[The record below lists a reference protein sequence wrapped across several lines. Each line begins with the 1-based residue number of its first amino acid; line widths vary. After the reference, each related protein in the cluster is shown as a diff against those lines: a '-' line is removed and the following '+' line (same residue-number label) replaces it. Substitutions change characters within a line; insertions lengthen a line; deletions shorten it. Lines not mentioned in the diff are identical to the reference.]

1 MPSLS
6 TYLRALPGVAKSI
19 LGMSPEGSWL
29 GGFFGASQYGNLF
42 SLSRKEDG
50 WQRGL
55 SHAYYDSTKVPIV
68 YSCVIAYCR
77 VISACWAKH
86 IRITEGGRHEHV
98 KTSWQARLLRKP
110 NSYETFYQFIFNIV
124 GDMLFRGACL
134 VIIARDNR
142 NVPISLYRVPYGHW
156 TIHVEPETKEIFY
169 GISNG
174 TPFPV
179 PEVPINYLVPA
190 RDVIHF
196 RQHCPRNPLVGETP
210 IEAAALAIGINV
222 SLARSQALF
231 FSQMRRPSGILSTEQ
246 DLKRDQIDR
255 LRAAFDAQ
263 AEGMAQGK
271 VPIMS
276 NGLKFQPMAI
286 TSQDAQLVEAQRMSI
301 EDVCRVFG
309 VPPPIV
315 ASNHDATLNNAESL
329 IRFWLS
335 TGLGSLLENIEQSLA
350 SAFGMGEEEYIEF
363 DTESLHRLDWKARI
377 ETLAKG
383 VMGGVYKPNEA
394 RAKESLED
402 VEGGDQVFLQQQM
415 WPVNLLADN
424 ARNITSARLNTDPKL
439 PNASAPGTATEGQ
452 VGDAND
458 PNTNQD
464 GADKGIDYDFVS
476 KHIKITL
483 LEDA

>member
-1 MPSLS
+1 MA
-6 TYLRALPGVAKSI
+6 TFKQYLQALPGAAKSL
-19 LGMSPEGSWL
+19 LGMASEGSWL
-29 GGFFGASQYGNLF
+29 GGFFGYAPSGAIF
-42 SLSRKEDG
+42 SLGRREDG

-55 SHAYYDSTKVPIV
+55 DLPYHDSTKVPIV

-77 VISACWAKH
+77 VISACWPKH
-86 IRITEGGRHEHV
+86 IRVLKGGRHEHI
-98 KTSWQARLLRKP
+98 KDSWQARLLRKP
-110 NSYETFYQFIFNIV
+110 NGFETFYQFIFNIV
-124 GDMLFRGACL
+124 SDMLFRGSCL
-134 VIIARDNR
+134 VVIVRDNR
-142 NVPISLYRVPYGHW
+142 NVPVSLYRVPYGHW
-156 TIHVEPETKEIFY
+156 SIHVTPEDQEIFY

-174 TPFPV
+174 NSFPI
-179 PEVPINYLVPA
+179 PEIPLNYMVPA

-196 RQHCPRNPLVGETP
+196 RQHCPRHPLVGETP

-246 DLKRDQIDR
+246 DLKREQIDR

-315 ASNHDATLNNAESL
+315 ASFHDATLNNAESL

-335 TGLGSLLENIEQSLA
+335 TGLGSMLENIEQSLA
-350 SAFGMGEEEYIEF
+350 GAMGMGNSDDEFIEL

-377 ETLAKG
+377 ETLARG
-383 VMGGVYKPNEA
+383 VIGGVYMPNEA

-402 VEGGDQVFLQQQM
+402 VKGGDQIFLQQQM
-415 WPVNLLADN
+415 WPVDLLAEN
-424 ARNITSARLNTDPKL
+424 ARNIVSGQLAEPPK
-439 PNASAPGTATEGQ
+439 ASST
-452 VGDAND
+452 GDATSVDD
-458 PNTNQD
+458 PEKTDEDAEKDFN
-464 GADKGIDYDFVS
+464 YDFV
-476 KHIKITL
+476 KQMVKL
-483 LEDA
+483 DLFEDA